1 MNSVNEKRIQRA
13 GIIIFLLIPILLY
26 AKYYLNN
33 QIPGNADLVQ
43 YFSARKHFV
52 QCLLNGELPQWNGY
66 LANGMPTIGN
76 FYIISILLSFLPLKQ
91 YIYAYFIVHLF
102 IGSYFFYRYLR
113 ECKCSYV
120 VSMIFAVIYECSI
133 QINGLR
139 KSHPTIIAS
148 ICLFPVIMF
157 FVKKFIDTRENKWLC
172 LSAVMAAVQ
181 ATIGQQYS
189 VYAVMILFVYIVVS
203 CLCEKF
209 TIKDLMKR
217 GILWLGV
224 YVGIFAYALLPNL
237 SIMRQYKVYGSAGT
251 SFDTFSTYSIHPV
264 KLIQMIIPRFFGDIY
279 QPLGNYYSSEMDIEL
294 YLGIFV
300 LLLAVTVILLKK
312 DKWSIKL
319 DLACAVIAFLYA
331 SIAHIPVLNH
341 IVHKLP
347 LLGGFRCAGRMLF
360 IFYFFI
366 LAMAAKGLHSL
377 IQGELKES
385 DLKYMKN
392 LAKIFFT
399 GIAVLGIVSAFLIS
413 LLMTKEQQ
421 PEYYYKLQSALI
433 LPLVFLALILI
444 VLSIVQKKECLRW
457 KLTSALRVRILCGA
471 IVVITLAEILPFSLI
486 TEPTP
491 LAQFETVHPVEEQ
504 LKENIGGYKIWDAFD
519 NVDGA
524 HESII
529 SQNKSASKEIA
540 ALNAYTAYNNPLI
553 FKYFKNLGIENNT
566 ASFNFSGLL
575 TGSKNVKNNVIFQN
589 DLLSMLGVRYV
600 IDSCHVVE
608 NMGGQVYDSQCKADL
623 VNSKEN
629 ISLDFLENGVGVST
643 VMEGIAANTCYKV
656 SLKIKNEHNAA
667 LTHLAVDLFGGDN
680 YDLAPQEKQFYLTKN
695 SNEYVAYLYSENAEQ
710 ATEDIRIRILAK
722 SNLGEVLIERCEVSR
737 VQPRQAYQY
746 WNTDKYGM
754 KIYENTNAKD
764 ILYFPQKV
772 SRLEN
777 FDDIYDNYEKY
788 DLSNIAYG
796 NRESMNLEDINS
808 EAEVISRTSNT
819 LTAKITSDADTYLC
833 FSQNYSPNWSVE
845 IDGKKQKPEM
855 INGLIMGVAVP
866 SGEHT
871 IVFQYFDWFYV
882 VGSVLTALT
891 AVLLIAGLIWGHV
904 RRQ

>member
-1 MNSVNEKRIQRA
+1 MKSLNEKKIQRA
-13 GIIIFLLIPILLY
+13 GIIIFLLIPILMY
-26 AKYYLNN
+26 AKYYLDN
-33 QIPGNADLVQ
+33 QIPGNVDLVQ
-43 YFSARKHFV
+43 YFTMRKHFV

-76 FYIISILLSFLPLKQ
+76 FYLISILLSFLPLKQ
-91 YIYAYFIVHLF
+91 YIYAYFIIHLF

-113 ECKCSYV
+113 ECKCSYE

-139 KSHPTIIAS
+139 KTHPTIIAS

-209 TIKDLMKR
+209 KIKDLVKK

-224 YVGIFAYALLPNL
+224 YLGIFAYALLPNI

-251 SFDTFSTYSIHPV
+251 SYNTFSTYSIHPV

-279 QPLGNYYSSEMDIEL
+279 QPLGSYYSSEVDIEI

-300 LLLAVTVILLKK
+300 LLLAVTVVLIKK
-312 DKWSIKL
+312 DKWNIRL

-347 LLGGFRCAGRMLF
+347 LLGGFRCAGRMLY
-360 IFYFFI
+360 IFYFFV
-366 LAMAAKGLHSL
+366 LVMAAKGLHSL
-377 IQGELKES
+377 IQEELKES
-385 DLKYMKN
+385 YLMCMKK
-392 LAKIFFT
+392 LAKTLFA
-399 GIAVLGIVSAFLIS
+399 GIAALGIVSAFLVS
-413 LLMTKEQQ
+413 LLITKEQQ
-421 PEYYYKLQSALI
+421 PEYYYKMQSALI

-444 VLSIVQKKECLRW
+444 VLSIVQKKACLRW
-457 KLTSALRVRILCGA
+457 RLTSAMRVQILCGA
-471 IVVITLAEILPFSLI
+471 IIVVTLAEILPFSLI
-486 TEPTP
+486 TAPSP
-491 LAQFETVHPVEEQ
+491 LEQFETDHPVEEK
-504 LKENIGGYKIWDAFD
+504 LKENIGGYKIWDAFND
-519 NVDGA
+519 IGGA

-540 ALNAYTAYNNPLI
+540 SLNSYTAYNNPLI

-566 ASFNFSGLL
+566 AFFNFSGLL
-575 TGSKNVKNNVIFQN
+575 AGSRNVNNNVIFQN

-600 IDSCHVVE
+600 IDSCHIIE
-608 NMGGQVYDSQCKADL
+608 NMGGHVYDLHCKADL

-629 ISLDFLENGVGVST
+629 ISLDFQENGIGVST
-643 VMEGIAANTCYKV
+643 VMGGVTADTCYKV

-667 LTHLAVDLFGGDN
+667 LTHLAVDLYGGDN
-680 YDLAPQEKQFYLTKN
+680 YDLASQEKQFYLTKN
-695 SNEYVAYLYSENAEQ
+695 SNEYVTYLYSENAEQ

-722 SNLGEVLIERCEVSR
+722 SDLGEVLVEKCEVSR

-746 WNTDKYGM
+746 WNTDKYGV
-754 KIYENTNAKD
+754 KIYENANAKD
-764 ILYFPQKV
+764 ILYFPKRT

-788 DLSNIAYG
+788 DLSDTAYG
-796 NRESMNLEDINS
+796 NWESKNLENINS

-819 LTAKITSDADTYLC
+819 LTAKITSDEDTYLC
-833 FSQNYSPNWSVE
+833 FSQNYSPNWSVK
-845 IDGKKQKPEM
+845 IDGKEQKPEM
-855 INGLIMGVAVP
+855 INGLIMGVEVP

-871 IVFQYFDWFYV
+871 VVFQYFDWFYV
-882 VGSVLTALT
+882 IGLVLTALT
-891 AVLLIAGLIWGHV
+891 AVLLVVGFIRG
-904 RRQ
+904 RFRQ

>member
-1 MNSVNEKRIQRA
+1 MNSSNEKRIQRI
-13 GIIIFLLIPILLY
+13 GIIIFLLIPILMY

-66 LANGMPTIGN
+66 LANGMPSIGN
-76 FYIISILLSFLPLKQ
+76 FYIVSILLSFFPIKQ

-113 ECKCSYV
+113 ECKCSYA

-133 QINGLR
+133 QINGMR

-157 FVKKFIDTRENKWLC
+157 FVKKFIKTRENKWLC

-209 TIKDLMKR
+209 TVMDLMKK

-224 YVGIFAYALLPNL
+224 YVGIFSYTLLPNL
-237 SIMRQYKVYGSAGT
+237 SIMRQYNEYGSAGT

-264 KLIQMIIPRFFGDIY
+264 KLIQMVIPRFFGDIY

-300 LLLAVTVILLKK
+300 LLLAVTVILVKK
-312 DKWSIKL
+312 DKWSIRL
-319 DLACAVIAFLYA
+319 DLACAAIAFLYA

-366 LAMAAKGLHSL
+366 LTLAAKGLHSL
-377 IQGELKES
+377 IQEEQKES
-385 DLKYMKN
+385 YLICMKR
-392 LAKIFFT
+392 LAMVLFA
-399 GIAVLGIVSAFLIS
+399 GIAALGIVSSFLIS
-413 LLMTKEQQ
+413 LFMTKEQQ
-421 PEYYYKLQSALI
+421 PEYYLKLQSTL
-433 LPLVFLALILI
+433 LFPLVFLGLI
-444 VLSIVQKKECLRW
+444 VIILHSIQKKEWLRW
-457 KLTSALRVRILCGA
+457 KMTTVLRVRILCSA
-471 IVVITLAEILPFSLI
+471 IVIITLSEVLPFSLV
-486 TEPTP
+486 TEPSS
-491 LAQFETVHPVEEQ
+491 LAQFDTVHPVEEQ
-504 LKENIGGYKIWDAFD
+504 LKENIGGYKILDAFN

-540 ALNAYTAYNNPLI
+540 SINAYTAYNNPLI
-553 FKYFKNLGIENNT
+553 FKYFKNLGIDVKT

-575 TGSKNVKNNVIFQN
+575 TGSKNINNNVIFQN

-608 NMGGQVYDSQCKADL
+608 NAGGQVYDSQCKADL
-623 VNSKEN
+623 VDSREN
-629 ISLDFLENGVGVST
+629 ISLDFQENGVGVST
-643 VMEGIAANTCYKV
+643 VMGGVTADTCYKV
-656 SLKIKNEHNAA
+656 NLKIKNEHNAD
-667 LTHLAVDLFGGDN
+667 LTFLAVDLYGGDN
-680 YDLAPQEKQFYLTKN
+680 YDLAPQEKRFYLTKN
-695 SNEYVAYLYSENAEQ
+695 SSEYVAYLYSENAEQ

-722 SNLGEVLIERCEVSR
+722 SNLGEVLVEKCEVSL

-754 KIYENTNAKD
+754 KIYENANAKD
-764 ILYFPQKV
+764 ILYFPKRI

-788 DLSNIAYG
+788 DLSDTAYG
-796 NRESMNLEDINS
+796 NRESKNLENINS
-808 EAEVISRTSNT
+808 EVEVISRTSNT

-833 FSQNYSPNWSVE
+833 YSQNYSPNWSVE
-845 IDGKKQKPEM
+845 IDGKEQKPEM
-855 INGLIMGVAVP
+855 INGLIMGVEVP

-871 IVFQYFDWFYV
+871 VVFKYFDWFYV
-882 VGSVLTALT
+882 IGSVLTALT
-891 AVLLIAGLIWGHV
+891 VGLLIAAFIRGHI

>member
-13 GIIIFLLIPILLY
+13 GIIIFLLIPILMY

-76 FYIISILLSFLPLKQ
+76 FYIISILLSFFPLKQ

-237 SIMRQYKVYGSAGT
+237 SIMRQYKAYGSAGT

-300 LLLAVTVILLKK
+300 LFLAVAVVLFKK
-312 DKWSIKL
+312 DKWSTKL
-319 DLACAVIAFLYA
+319 DLACAVLAFLYA
-331 SIAHIPVLNH
+331 CIAHIPVLNH

-360 IFYFFI
+360 VFYFFV
-366 LAMAAKGLHSL
+366 LTMAAKGLHFL
-377 IQGELKES
+377 IQDGLKEFQLVC
-385 DLKYMKN
+385 LKRM
-392 LAKIFFT
+392 AKTLFS
-399 GIAVLGIVSAFLIS
+399 GIVVLGIVSAFLIS
-413 LLMTKEQQ
+413 FFMSKEQQ
-421 PEYYYKLQSALI
+421 PAYYNKLQSTLL
-433 LPLVFLALILI
+433 LPLVFLGLILI
-444 VLSIVQKKECLRW
+444 LLSIVQKKVFLRRQ
-457 KLTSALRVRILCGA
+457 LTPASRVRILCSA
-471 IVVITLAEILPFSLI
+471 IIVITLAEILPFSLV
-486 TEPTP
+486 TQPTP
-491 LAQFETVHPVEEQ
+491 LAQFDTVHPVEEQ
-504 LKENIGGYKIWDAFD
+504 LKENIWDAFN

-529 SQNKSASKEIA
+529 SQNKSASKEISSI
-540 ALNAYTAYNNPLI
+540 NAYTAYNNPLI
-553 FKYFKNLGIENNT
+553 FRYFKNLGIDVKT

-575 TGSKNVKNNVIFQN
+575 TGSKNINNNVIFQN

-608 NMGGQVYDSQCKADL
+608 NAGGQVYDSQCRSDL
-623 VNSKEN
+623 LDSREN
-629 ISLDFLENGVGVST
+629 ISLDFQENGVGVST
-643 VMEGIAANTCYKV
+643 VMGGVTADTCYKV
-656 SLKIKNEHNAA
+656 NLKIKNEHNAA
-667 LTHLAVDLFGGDN
+667 LTFLAVDLYGGDS
-680 YDLAPQEKQFYLTKN
+680 YDLATQEKQFYLTKN
-695 SNEYVAYLYSENAEQ
+695 SNEYVAYLYSENAEL

-722 SNLGEVLIERCEVSR
+722 SNLGEVLVEKCEVSL

-754 KIYENTNAKD
+754 KIYENANAKD
-764 ILYFPQKV
+764 ILYFPKRL

-777 FDDIYDNYEKY
+777 FNDIYDNYEKY
-788 DLSNIAYG
+788 DLSDTAYG
-796 NRESMNLEDINS
+796 NRESKNLENINS

-833 FSQNYSPNWSVE
+833 YSQNYSPNWSVE
-845 IDGKKQKPEM
+845 IDGKEQKPEM
-855 INGLIMGVAVP
+855 INGLIMGVEVP

-871 IVFQYFDWFYV
+871 VVFKYFDWFYV
-882 VGSVLTALT
+882 IGSVLTVLT
-891 AVLLIAGLIWGHV
+891 AVLLIVTFIRGRV

>member
-1 MNSVNEKRIQRA
+1 MNSSNEKRIQRI
-13 GIIIFLLIPILLY
+13 GIIIFLLIPILMY

-33 QIPGNADLVQ
+33 EIPGNVDLVQ

-76 FYIISILLSFLPLKQ
+76 FYIVSILLSFLPLKQ

-102 IGSYFFYRYLR
+102 IGSCFFYRYLR
-113 ECKCSYV
+113 ECRCSYA
-120 VSMIFAVIYECSI
+120 VSMAFAVIYECSI
-133 QINGLR
+133 QINGVR

-157 FVKKFIDTRENKWLC
+157 LVKKFINTRENKWLC

-209 TIKDLMKR
+209 TIKDLMKK

-224 YVGIFAYALLPNL
+224 YLGIFAYALLPNL

-251 SFDTFSTYSIHPV
+251 SFNTFSTYSIHPV
-264 KLIQMIIPRFFGDIY
+264 KLIQMVIPRFFGDIY
-279 QPLGNYYSSEMDIEL
+279 QPLGVNYSSEMDIEL

-300 LLLAVTVILLKK
+300 LLLAVTVVLVKK
-312 DKWSIKL
+312 DKWSIRL

-347 LLGGFRCAGRMLF
+347 LLGSFRCAGRILF

-366 LAMAAKGLHSL
+366 LTLAAKGTHSFIQEERNESYL
-377 IQGELKES
+377 IC
-385 DLKYMKN
+385 MKR
-392 LAKIFFT
+392 LAMVLFA
-399 GIAVLGIVSAFLIS
+399 GIAALGIVSTFLIS
-413 LLMTKEQQ
+413 LLVTKDQQ
-421 PEYYYKLQSALI
+421 SQYYYKLQDALI
-433 LPLVFLALILI
+433 LPLVFLGLILI
-444 VLSIVQKKECLRW
+444 LLFILQKKGCLQRQ
-457 KLTSALRVRILCGA
+457 LTSTMRVRILCGA
-471 IVVITLAEILPFSLI
+471 IIVITLAEILPFSLV
-486 TEPTP
+486 TQPTP
-491 LAQFETVHPVEEQ
+491 LAQFDTVHPVEEQ
-504 LKENIGGYKIWDAFD
+504 LKENIGGYKILDAF
-519 NVDGA
+519 NGVDGA
-524 HESII
+524 HQSII

-540 ALNAYTAYNNPLI
+540 SINAYTAYNNPLI
-553 FKYFKNLGIENNT
+553 FRYFKNLGNNVKT
-566 ASFNFSGLL
+566 ASFNSSGLL
-575 TGSKNVKNNVIFQN
+575 TGSNNIKRNVIFQN

-600 IDSCHVVE
+600 IDSSHVVE
-608 NMGGQVYDSQCKADL
+608 NAGGQVYDSQCKADL
-623 VNSKEN
+623 MDSREN
-629 ISLDFLENGVGVST
+629 ISLDFQENGVGVST
-643 VMEGIAANTCYKV
+643 VMGGITADTCYKIN
-656 SLKIKNEHNAA
+656 LKIKNEHNAA
-667 LTHLAVDLFGGDN
+667 LTYLAVDLYGGAN

-695 SNEYVAYLYSENAEQ
+695 SNEYVAYLYSENAKL

-722 SNLGEVLIERCEVSR
+722 SNLGEVLVEKCEVSL

-754 KIYENTNAKD
+754 KIYENANAKD
-764 ILYFPQKV
+764 ILYFPKRI

-788 DLSNIAYG
+788 DLSDTAYG
-796 NRESMNLEDINS
+796 NRESKNLENINS
-808 EAEVISRTSNT
+808 EVEVISRTSNT

-833 FSQNYSPNWSVE
+833 YSQNYSPNWSVE
-845 IDGKKQKPEM
+845 IDGKEQKPEM
-855 INGLIMGVAVP
+855 INGLIMGVEVP

-871 IVFQYFDWFYV
+871 VVFKYFDWFYV
-882 VGSVLTALT
+882 IGSVLTALT
-891 AVLLIAGLIWGHV
+891 AGLLIAAFIRGHI